1 MRVGRDQLGQTTTE
15 YLMIA
20 GLITAI
26 FLAISPWLEPRL
38 ARELVRVAECV
49 LNDGCP

>member
-1 MRVGRDQLGQTTTE
+1 MGRDQLGQTTTE

-26 FLAISPWLEPRL
+26 FLAISLWLEPRL